1 MKCNLSQQVIH
12 MTTYKH
18 VVAGYSYGY
27 QLDSQV
33 VLLQH
38 AELQDTMGM
47 GCSHLETIACE
58 LLISYRCWSIESVI
72 LELYSSFVLIFL
84 DRDTCFVMTL
94 FNKSGY
100 VHWSMQMPG
109 VQPPF

>member
-72 LELYSSFVLIFL
+72 LELYSSFVLF
-84 DRDTCFVMTL
+84 F
-94 FNKSGY
+94 S
-100 VHWSMQMPG
+100 
-109 VQPPF
+109 